1 MMKKLIVLFVSLAIT
16 ACLAITP
23 VFAGGGK
30 VRGDNGT
37 GATHQ
42 VDSDNQGN
50 QAD

>member
-1 MMKKLIVLFVSLAIT
+1 MKKLIVLFVSLAIT

-30 VRGDNGT
+30 VRGEDGQ
-37 GATHQ
+37 GAVNQ
-42 VDSDNQGN
+42 EDFNSQGN